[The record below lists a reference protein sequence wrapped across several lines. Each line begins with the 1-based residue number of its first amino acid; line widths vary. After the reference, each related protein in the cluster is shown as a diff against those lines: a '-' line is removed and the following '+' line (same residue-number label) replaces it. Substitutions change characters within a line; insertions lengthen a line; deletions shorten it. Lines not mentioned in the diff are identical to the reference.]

1 MEKTKIAE
9 ILKNPEIKS
18 NKDLNECLGFLE
30 DEFEKTKDSVI
41 QLTKYLDA
49 IEESYNKINKEI
61 GNRLVK

>member
-1 MEKTKIAE
+1 MEKNKVSE

-18 NKDLNECLGFLE
+18 NKDLNECLDFLE
-30 DEFEKTKDSVI
+30 NEFEKTKDAVI

-49 IEESYNKINKEI
+49 VEESYNKINKEI